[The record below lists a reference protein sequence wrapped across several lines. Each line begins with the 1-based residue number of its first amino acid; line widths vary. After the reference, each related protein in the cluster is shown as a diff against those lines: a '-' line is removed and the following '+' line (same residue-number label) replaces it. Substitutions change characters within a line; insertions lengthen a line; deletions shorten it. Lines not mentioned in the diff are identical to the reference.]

1 MRLLIRPDGSF
12 DRRAVM
18 LDAHRQ
24 FRLMKAHGWSLAR
37 CVAFSSSKARAM
49 AAKARATEPKG
60 SLRRYLVQPSF
71 EGVLA
76 MNKVITGRPASHAEI
91 EQLRTSMIEDGGHP
105 AAMHFPRHVFKS

>member
-24 FRLMKAHGWSLAR
+24 FRLMKANGWSFAR
-37 CVAFSSSKARAM
+37 CLAFSSSKARAM
-49 AAKARATEPKG
+49 AAQARPTGPER

-76 MNKVITGRPASHAEI
+76 MHKIITGRPASHAEI
-91 EQLRTSMIEDGGHP
+91 EQLRASVIADGVL
-105 AAMHFPRHVFKS
+105 RD

>member
-1 MRLLIRPDGSF
+1 MRLLIHPDGSF

-24 FRLMKAHGWSLAR
+24 FRLMKANGWSFAR
-37 CVAFSSSKARAM
+37 CLAFLSSKARAM
-49 AAKARATEPKG
+49 AAQAHPTEPER

-76 MNKVITGRPASHAEI
+76 MQKIITGGPASHAEI
-91 EQLRTSMIEDGGHP
+91 EQLRASMIEDGL
-105 AAMHFPRHVFKS
+105 R

>member
-24 FRLMKAHGWSLAR
+24 FRLMKANGWSFAR
-37 CVAFSSSKARAM
+37 CLAFSSSKARAM
-49 AAKARATEPKG
+49 AAQARPTEPER
-60 SLRRYLVQPSF
+60 SLQRYLVQPSF

-76 MNKVITGRPASHAEI
+76 MQKIITGRPVSPTEI
-91 EQLRTSMIEDGGHP
+91 EQLRASMIEDGV
-105 AAMHFPRHVFKS
+105 R

>member
-24 FRLMKAHGWSLAR
+24 FRLMKANGWSFAR
-37 CVAFSSSKARAM
+37 CLAFSSSKARAM
-49 AAKARATEPKG
+49 AAQARPTGPER

-76 MNKVITGRPASHAEI
+76 MHKIITGRPASPTEI
-91 EQLRTSMIEDGGHP
+91 EQLRASVIADGVL
-105 AAMHFPRHVFKS
+105 RD

>member
-24 FRLMKAHGWSLAR
+24 FRLMKANGWSFGRCLA
-37 CVAFSSSKARAM
+37 FSSSSSKARAM
-49 AAKARATEPKG
+49 AAQARPTEPER

-76 MNKVITGRPASHAEI
+76 MHKIITGRLASHAEI
-91 EQLRTSMIEDGGHP
+91 KQLRASMIEDGV
-105 AAMHFPRHVFKS
+105 R